1 MALSFDLRLGVVAAL
16 FLFGALASQ
25 AAGEEASNKA
35 KSSLKIIEE
44 NVKFSDYNMR
54 PERPIKP
61 PRSYR
66 SGNHNSGVET
76 ETETPARIGAPNP
89 KPSSREESG
98 HPRENRSAKSAEQS
112 EARLL
117 VVVTALLVLGAW
129 ASQATARPLEEPS
142 MFEEWMLRHA
152 RSNNNNNHVNKAKKD
167 NSELKFIKSFNKVA
181 RKQQYRTDA
190 ETSEDESQS
199 VQKHWDR
206 MRQRSEAFE
215 SESSKRNQYYHTT
228 FETPPLPRL
237 TPSSKLNLIFK
248 TYKPLLMANPPP
260 PLPPAATR
268 APPPL
273 VL

>member
-1 MALSFDLRLGVVAAL
+1 MDNDKEVEKLLWARLRQKRLGKEKM
-16 FLFGALASQ
+16 AS
-25 AAGEEASNKA
+25 GMEPDK
-35 KSSLKIIEE
+35 K
-44 NVKFSDYNMR
+44 
-54 PERPIKP
+54 
-61 PRSYR
+61 
-66 SGNHNSGVET
+66 
-76 ETETPARIGAPNP
+76 IGAQNP

-98 HPRENRSAKSAEQS
+98 QPRENRSAKSAEQS

-152 RSNNNNNHVNKAKKD
+152 RSNNNNHVNKAKKE
-167 NSELKFIKSFNKVA
+167 NSELKSFNKVA
-181 RKQQYRTDA
+181 YGQPRKQQYRTDA
-190 ETSEDESQS
+190 EISEDESQS
-199 VQKHWDR
+199 VQKHRDR
-206 MRQRSEAFE
+206 MGWRSFERQ
-215 SESSKRNQYYHTT
+215 HT
-228 FETPPLPRL
+228 FETSPLPRL

>member
-1 MALSFDLRLGVVAAL
+1 MDNDKEVEKLLWARLRQKRLGKEKM
-16 FLFGALASQ
+16 AS
-25 AAGEEASNKA
+25 GMEPDK
-35 KSSLKIIEE
+35 K
-44 NVKFSDYNMR
+44 
-54 PERPIKP
+54 
-61 PRSYR
+61 
-66 SGNHNSGVET
+66 
-76 ETETPARIGAPNP
+76 IGAPNP

-142 MFEEWMLRHA
+142 MF
-152 RSNNNNNHVNKAKKD
+152 NNNNHVNRAKKE

-181 RKQQYRTDA
+181 SGQARKQQYRTDA
-190 ETSEDESQS
+190 EISEDESQS
-199 VQKHWDR
+199 VQKHRDR
-206 MRQRSEAFE
+206 MGGRSFERQ
-215 SESSKRNQYYHTT
+215 HT
-228 FETPPLPRL
+228 FETSPLPRL
-237 TPSSKLNLIFK
+237 TPSSKLNLILK